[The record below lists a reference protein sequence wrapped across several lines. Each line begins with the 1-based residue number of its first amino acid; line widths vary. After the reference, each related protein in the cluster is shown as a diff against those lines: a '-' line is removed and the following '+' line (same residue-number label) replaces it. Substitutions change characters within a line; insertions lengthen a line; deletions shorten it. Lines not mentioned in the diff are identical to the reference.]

1 MVARWWSRPAAAC
14 HGVGLPKPETPG
26 KRTNKPEPRLRGDIM
41 RGLNMGAKIH
51 ITPQFNAQHY
61 ATPAGVRIYF
71 CIFPGVS
78 PLARLHARAILWR
91 PLTGLKKSA
100 R

>member
-1 MVARWWSRPAAAC
+1 
-14 HGVGLPKPETPG
+14 
-26 KRTNKPEPRLRGDIM
+26 M

>member
-1 MVARWWSRPAAAC
+1 
-14 HGVGLPKPETPG
+14 
-26 KRTNKPEPRLRGDIM
+26 M

-91 PLTGLKKSA
+91 PDGAQKIGSLTLAVSPPQIPI
-100 R
+100 